1 LYPDTKIKHLE
12 AASLLELADRCARS
26 DRSAQAALFHH
37 FQSDFLKVC
46 LRYASDEQDAN
57 SMLSDAFFKIFT
69 RIDTYK
75 REGSFEGWM
84 RRIVVNTCLSH
95 VRSAASRRSD
105 SVDDFGNIGSHLATS
120 NEAMSSLGIREI
132 AGFIRQLPPMSRA
145 VFNLYVFEGYSHKEI
160 SAELKMSEGTSHWHL
175 SKARQWLQQKIKTA
189 Q

>member
-1 LYPDTKIKHLE
+1 ME

-57 SMLSDAFFKIFT
+57 AMLSDAFFKIFT
-69 RIDTYK
+69 RIETFK

-84 RRIVVNTCLSH
+84 RRIVINTCLSH
-95 VRSAASRRSD
+95 VRSAASNRSEPVED
-105 SVDDFGNIGSHLATS
+105 CGVYSNHLAS
-120 NEAMSSLGIREI
+120 ANDAVSRLGLREI
-132 AGFIRQLPPMSRA
+132 AALIRQLPPMSRA
-145 VFNLYVFEGYSHKEI
+145 VFNLYVFEGYSHREI

-175 SKARQWLQQKIKTA
+175 SKARQWLQKKIKTA

>member
-1 LYPDTKIKHLE
+1 M
-12 AASLLELADRCARS
+12 LELADRCARS

-69 RIDTYK
+69 RIETYK

-84 RRIVVNTCLSH
+84 LRIVVNTCLSH
-95 VRSAASRRSD
+95 VRSAASKRSD
-105 SVDDFGNIGSHLATS
+105 LVEDFAPYDSRMATA
-120 NEAMSSLGIREI
+120 NQAISSLGIKEI
-132 AGFIRQLPPMSRA
+132 AGLIRRLPPMSRA
-145 VFNLYVFEGYSHKEI
+145 VFNLYVFDGYSHKEI
-160 SAELKMSEGTSHWHL
+160 AAELKMSEGTSHWHL

-189 Q
+189 P

>member
-1 LYPDTKIKHLE
+1 M
-12 AASLLELADRCARS
+12 
-26 DRSAQAALFHH
+26 
-37 FQSDFLKVC
+37 C
-46 LRYASDEQDAN
+46 LRYASDEQAAN

-95 VRSAASRRSD
+95 VRSTASRRSEPVED
-105 SVDDFGNIGSHLATS
+105 CGVYGAHLSTS
-120 NEAMSSLGIREI
+120 NEAISSLGIREI

-160 SAELKMSEGTSHWHL
+160 SARLKMSEGTSHWHL
-175 SKARQWLQQKIKTA
+175 SKARQWLQQKIKIA